1 LSTALRRTKLYLR
14 GGANDPILELTGL
27 AGRRPSHQPKVALMT
42 PLADAV
48 LDAATAALARHDA
61 SPLADGPLRQR
72 REDARAVAVA
82 VLVAVG
88 GAKGRPGMLPFTNGL
103 SQKFLALADELDAED
118 D

>member
-1 LSTALRRTKLYLR
+1 
-14 GGANDPILELTGL
+14 
-27 AGRRPSHQPKVALMT
+27 MT